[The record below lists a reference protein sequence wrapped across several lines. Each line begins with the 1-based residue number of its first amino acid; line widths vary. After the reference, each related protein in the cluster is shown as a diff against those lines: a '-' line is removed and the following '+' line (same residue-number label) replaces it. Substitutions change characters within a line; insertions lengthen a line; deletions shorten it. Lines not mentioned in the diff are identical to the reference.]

1 MPLGAI
7 PAMAATRSSAHIETE
22 GPSST
27 PPTQQIEIANVP
39 PYVESWSVA
48 KIPRFVSAVLAR
60 WQRNYGELPSRFYAV
75 MCPQVEVNAVGGLP
89 SRLIELTDAR
99 LRCRH
104 FTGCHRPY
112 FVAFFI
118 GDDARQRLAEAQQ
131 WLAWSE
137 SYRVDIGP
145 QSTTLEF
152 VDATED
158 TCASDEEA
166 ARTLRDLQATG
177 ELLRVLE

>member
-1 MPLGAI
+1 M
-7 PAMAATRSSAHIETE
+7 
-22 GPSST
+22 
-27 PPTQQIEIANVP
+27 PPTQRIEIANVP

-60 WQRNYGELPSRFYAV
+60 WQRNYGELPSQFYAV
-75 MCPQVEVNAVGGLP
+75 MSPQVEVNAVGGLP
-89 SRLIELTDAR
+89 SRVIELTDAR
-99 LRCRH
+99 VRCRH

-137 SYRVDIGP
+137 SYRVDIGR
-145 QSTTLEF
+145 QATRLEF

-158 TCASDEEA
+158 ACTGDEEA
-166 ARTLRDLQATG
+166 APSARTVRDLQATG